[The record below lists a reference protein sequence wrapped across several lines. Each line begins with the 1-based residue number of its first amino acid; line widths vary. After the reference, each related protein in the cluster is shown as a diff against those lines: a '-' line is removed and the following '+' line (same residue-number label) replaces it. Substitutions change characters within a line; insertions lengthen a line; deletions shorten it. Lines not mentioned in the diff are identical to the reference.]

1 MSEPM
6 SRLMNAGPPAPRA
19 LEQGR
24 SGERPFPGE
33 PGWHPR
39 VPRQRAP
46 ERPEPAEPTVVVG
59 VDLREP
65 LPDIAGGAVTRAWLL
80 LRIGPVPVGE
90 LLVRVPP
97 EGLSSAQ
104 AGAAIAARI
113 GARRRRTA
121 RRASD
126 GQPRSRRGGSTSA
139 L

>member
-1 MSEPM
+1 MMAEPM
-6 SRLMNAGPPAPRA
+6 SRLMNPGPPPPRA

-24 SGERPFPGE
+24 SSERPFPGE
-33 PGWHPR
+33 PGHPSR
-39 VPRQRAP
+39 VPRQHP
-46 ERPEPAEPTVVVG
+46 PEPTVVVG

-80 LRIGPVPVGE
+80 LRIGPVPVGD
-90 LLVRVPP
+90 LLLHIPP

-104 AGAAIAARI
+104 AGAAIAAQI

-126 GQPRSRRGGSTSA
+126 GQPRSRRRGSTSA